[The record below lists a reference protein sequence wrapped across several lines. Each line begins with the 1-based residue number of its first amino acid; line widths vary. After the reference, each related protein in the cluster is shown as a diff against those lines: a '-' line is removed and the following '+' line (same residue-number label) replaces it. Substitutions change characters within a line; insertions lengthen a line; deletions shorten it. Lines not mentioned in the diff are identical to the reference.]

1 MRYRDLLGLAGLV
14 VALATPA
21 HAAENARPE
30 TVPAVRH
37 WQGGKGEF
45 RLRDDARVVG
55 PKKEARLLARDLGI
69 DAAPKATARRGDVV
83 LAKGRSRGDEG
94 YVLKLGRTATITA
107 RTAAGRFYGGRT
119 LVQLLDNE
127 DRSAPR
133 GRARDWPRYPE
144 RGLMIDNGRQFFS
157 RAWLTERIKE
167 LAGLKLNLLH
177 LHFSDNQGFRL
188 ESETHP
194 EIVSDPHLTKADVRK
209 LVAVARRHHVTI
221 VPELDAPGHLE
232 AALAPHPELQLTNA
246 AGQKQPDKLDVTLPE
261 ARQFIADLLG
271 EYLPLFPG
279 PWWHTGADEYLGI
292 ASTEQD
298 YELYPQLEAYA
309 DAKYGEGA
317 NGKDAVL
324 DFVNFV
330 AERVQGAGKR
340 LRVWSDGIEGG
351 AAVTL
356 DPTAAVEWWENRSS
370 PAPAELM
377 DAGHLVQNAG
387 WWPLYY
393 VTGGPLMGLRAT
405 EQEMYEDWDP
415 YVFEGPWSTRWVN
428 GDPGGARFEVA
439 KDAKRQLGA
448 QLNVW
453 NDDPDNM
460 SQDEIAEGIAPR
472 LRILAQKTWGS
483 PELTDDYE
491 EFTRRTGP

>member
-1 MRYRDLLGLAGLV
+1 MLRLG
-14 VALATPA
+14 
-21 HAAENARPE
+21 
-30 TVPAVRH
+30 
-37 WQGGKGEF
+37 
-45 RLRDDARVVG
+45 
-55 PKKEARLLARDLGI
+55 
-69 DAAPKATARRGDVV
+69 RRG
-83 LAKGRSRGDEG
+83 GDEG
-94 YVLKLGRTATITA
+94 YVLRIGGRATITA
-107 RTAAGRFYGGRT
+107 HTAAGVFYGGRT
-119 LVQLLDNE
+119 LLQLLE
-127 DRSAPR
+127 DGSAPK
-133 GRARDWPRYPE
+133 GRANDSPRYSE

-157 RAWLTERIKE
+157 RAWLADRIRE

-194 EIVSDPHLTKADVRK
+194 EIVDDPHLTKADVRSLVK
-209 LVAVARRHHVTI
+209 LARRHHVTI
-221 VPELDAPGHLE
+221 VPELDAPGHLQ
-232 AALAPHPELQLTNA
+232 AALEAHPELQLTNA

-261 ARQFIADLLG
+261 AREFIADLLG

-292 ASTEQD
+292 VSTEQD

-309 DAKYGEGA
+309 DEKYGDAA

-330 AERVQGAGKR
+330 SERVHQAGKR
-340 LRVWSDGIEGG
+340 MRVWSDGIGG
-351 AAVTL
+351 GSAVTL
-356 DPTAAVEWWENRSS
+356 DPDATVEWWENRNS
-370 PAPAELM
+370 PAPDELM
-377 DAGHLVQNAG
+377 SAGHQVQNAG

-393 VTGGPLMGLRAT
+393 VTGGPLMSLRAT
-405 EQEMYEDWDP
+405 EEEMYEDWDP
-415 YVFEGPWSTRWVN
+415 WVFEGPWSTRWAS

-439 KDAKRQLGA
+439 KDAERQLGA

-483 PELTDDYE
+483 PQLTDDYD
-491 EFTRRTGP
+491 EFKHVGE